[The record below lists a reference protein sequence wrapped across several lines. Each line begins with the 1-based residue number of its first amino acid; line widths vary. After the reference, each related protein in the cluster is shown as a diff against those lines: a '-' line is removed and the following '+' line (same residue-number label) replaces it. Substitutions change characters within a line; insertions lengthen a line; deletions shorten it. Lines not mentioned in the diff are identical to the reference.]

1 MVKFRYTGDS
11 SSVSVGVAGA
21 LFHKGVVN
29 EVPDER
35 LAALLRTT
43 NGFEEVSADQLPPVT
58 SAILHAPTQGALHP
72 DPEVAEFIR
81 QKHLKGSKHKTLEGV
96 DSPGDGLGQINRAD
110 QYEANL
116 TALSGSPGEVTE
128 VSGESGGEEVIPPK
142 KSGKKAEG

>member
-11 SSVSVGVAGA
+11 ANVSVGVAGA

-43 NGFEEVSADQLPPVT
+43 PGFEEVSVDQLPAVT

-81 QKHLKGSKHKTLEGV
+81 QKHLLGSKHKKLEGV
-96 DSPGDGLGQINRAD
+96 TSPGDGLGQISRGD
-110 QYEANL
+110 QYEANVD
-116 TALSGSPGEVTE
+116 ALVEAQGEA
-128 VSGESGGEEVIPPK
+128 SSK
-142 KSGKKAEG
+142 KSKKGEG